1 MELISKEVVKRIID
15 SGRTKEQMLGMVECA
30 VTYGLWKNS
39 STKSST
45 DTSDSSTDSTTDSST
60 GAFDDDC
67 ISREAVLNALYALC
81 DTGETLKENPW
92 RDNPCIDAVVEAME
106 QLPSVRPKERTW
118 EWQQGEIDWYKLGK
132 CIEKGFRKGLKG

>member
-1 MELISKEVVKRIID
+1 MTKKDIDNIISVICPNDEDFEKACISPAYLKKELEALAL
-15 SGRTKEQMLGMVECA
+15 EQEPCE
-30 VTYGLWKNS
+30 
-39 STKSST
+39 
-45 DTSDSSTDSTTDSST
+45 
-60 GAFDDDC
+60 DC

-81 DTGETLKENPW
+81 DTGETLKENPR

-106 QLPSVRPKERTW
+106 QLPSVRPKERTG

>member
-1 MELISKEVVKRIID
+1 MELISKEVVRRIID
-15 SGRTKEQMLGMVECA
+15 SGRIKEQMLGMVESA
-30 VTYGLWKNS
+30 VADDS
-39 STKSST
+39 STELST
-45 DTSDSSTDSTTDSST
+45 EQTDSTTDSTTDSST